1 MTKLLT
7 VDGIEIGF
15 EKQDPG
21 HDCKWCIYVR
31 LKKKDKEQ
39 SFLMIKTDEKP
50 FTRFTYNSG
59 KMVCMSD
66 EVLNEILINSVN
78 VSSLIK
84 NLEKN

>member
-1 MTKLLT
+1 MVYLCET
-7 VDGIEIGF
+7 
-15 EKQDPG
+15 
-21 HDCKWCIYVR
+21 
-31 LKKKDKEQ
+31 KKKDKEQ

-78 VSSLIK
+78 VSSFIK
-84 NLEKN
+84 NLEKK